1 MIRNIIDERAV
12 YTKRTQDYTHL
23 IKTFTSPELKEV
35 GNYRIVKE
43 IGCGAFGQIF
53 LGYHKFLKMKVCLK
67 RGERIADNTFSDNL
81 MREYYYLREFR
92 KHPNIT
98 KIYEIIFT
106 ETKAYMVLEYYPEGD
121 LFEYLSKRKR
131 IPTDEAL
138 KLFTQVVGAVYYMH
152 RNGCCHRDLK
162 LENILLDKKFNV
174 KLSDFGFTR
183 ELPFAQ
189 HGSKSL
195 LSEFCGTG
203 AYMSPELIRKE
214 PYSGIKTDV
223 WALGVILYT
232 MIAGEMPFD
241 DTLDD
246 EILAEKI
253 ETEEPTFNDKLFKP
267 ELQKLIKSLLSKTPE
282 DRISSLDDVLR
293 LPILQPYGGLS
304 QIETVNK
311 MMYSSSGN
319 QFSAGDRVLL
329 KELARIGLDKE
340 LILRSIEDDKLDS
353 VYGFWQ
359 LLKEKNRRKSQRR
372 KSKPRSRS
380 MLRRS
385 TSKSFIDNAKLAFS
399 PSPTIRSEKA
409 PETFLSRLEKA
420 QQDHDAS
427 VKANG
432 SADVKPDNSNSNGS
446 ADLDTKMV
454 KHKKSKN
461 PMLRKASA
469 PKLEPPPKIHVMEPP
484 KAGNNDQRSV
494 SSNASS
500 ALKKKHKFSLKR
512 LFGHKR
518 SHSADAIN
526 TGSISTKSRS
536 TTKSSSDLKTVAANG
551 YLMGSSINSQSQ
563 RNGSSAMAQLSTPST
578 SKAYDQ
584 SAPERHSADTPT
596 STYLKRNRPTRP
608 GSVISSYSMQTT
620 ISETSGGSGYLTG
633 YSAENPSSSHQA
645 QIASSGNGRPVYI
658 RGLSDI
664 SGTPSSQPESPNS
677 SFTGVSRSNS
687 IDSSSRS
694 LARGRSR
701 RKKSASI
708 GTSFLLKRGKSPL
721 QSKMNAKWGF
731 SAGIPNNHS
740 TPKKFSKS
748 TKQQQLTIEEEESD
762 MEEEEEDVLKD
773 MTDNELLDLDLM
785 SESEMLH
792 SNSIRSNNTNKDA
805 KRSYSNSNSNINRE
819 PLNSNSFRSNR
830 SGSINNN
837 SNGSVNVTSNGSFQR
852 VSSDGY
858 LLSKDNSQLNLDEVK
873 MKLSNLR
880 MTSSNAFENNKE
892 N

>member
-1 MIRNIIDERAV
+1 
-12 YTKRTQDYTHL
+12 
-23 IKTFTSPELKEV
+23 
-35 GNYRIVKE
+35 
-43 IGCGAFGQIF
+43 
-53 LGYHKFLKMKVCLK
+53 
-67 RGERIADNTFSDNL
+67 
-81 MREYYYLREFR
+81 
-92 KHPNIT
+92 
-98 KIYEIIFT
+98 
-106 ETKAYMVLEYYPEGD
+106 
-121 LFEYLSKRKR
+121 
-131 IPTDEAL
+131 
-138 KLFTQVVGAVYYMH
+138 
-152 RNGCCHRDLK
+152 
-162 LENILLDKKFNV
+162 
-174 KLSDFGFTR
+174 
-183 ELPFAQ
+183 
-189 HGSKSL
+189 
-195 LSEFCGTG
+195 
-203 AYMSPELIRKE
+203 MSPELIKKE

-241 DTLDD
+241 DSLDD
-246 EILAEKI
+246 EILAKKI
-253 ETEEPTFNDKLFKP
+253 ETEEPIFNDKLFKP

-282 DRISSLDDVLR
+282 DRPSSLDDVLR
-293 LPILQPYGGLS
+293 LPVLQPYGGLN

-319 QFSAGDRVLL
+319 QFSTGDRVLL

-359 LLKEKNRRKSQRR
+359 LLKEKNRRKSQKR
-372 KSKPRSRS
+372 KSKHRSRS
-380 MLRRS
+380 MLRIS

-409 PETFLSRLEKA
+409 PESFLSRLEKA

-432 SADVKPDNSNSNGS
+432 SADVKPDSSNSNGS
-446 ADLDTKMV
+446 ADLGTKML
-454 KHKKSKN
+454 KHKKSMN
-461 PMLRKASA
+461 PVSRKASA
-469 PKLEPPPKIHVMEPP
+469 PKLQPPPKIHVMEPP

-494 SSNASS
+494 SSNTSS
-500 ALKKKHKFSLKR
+500 ALKKKHKFSFKR

-526 TGSISTKSRS
+526 TSSITTKSRS

-551 YLMGSSINSQSQ
+551 YLIGNGINSQSQ
-563 RNGSSAMAQLSTPST
+563 RNGSAATAQLSTPST

-584 SAPERHSADTPT
+584 SVPERHSADTPT

-633 YSAENPSSSHQA
+633 YSAENPTSSHQA
-645 QIASSGNGRPVYI
+645 QIASSSSGRPVYI

-731 SAGIPNNHS
+731 NAGIPNNHS
-740 TPKKFSKS
+740 TPKKFSKA

-762 MEEEEEDVLKD
+762 MEEEEDVLKD
-773 MTDNELLDLDLM
+773 MTDGELLEDLDLM

-792 SNSIRSNNTNKDA
+792 SNSIRSNNTNKDT
-805 KRSYSNSNSNINRE
+805 KRSYSNSNINRDR
-819 PLNSNSFRSNR
+819 LNSNSLRSNR

-837 SNGSVNVTSNGSFQR
+837 SNGSVNVTANGSFQR

-858 LLSKDNSQLNLDEVK
+858 PLSKDNSQLNLDEVK

-880 MTSSNAFENNKE
+880 MTSNNAFENNKE